1 MRAKTAQTLMI
12 AILVALAGM
21 LLALVLYAVAPSAFT
36 FLSPNAPAQAG
47 MTSAPSNPTLAGG
60 ISQSNTT
67 GTAAPS
73 QACPPC
79 TLQVDSWRF
88 ELQEIHSDPS
98 TDPSERVIVLIG
110 TIQNLGATPDV
121 FTSNYVLLLRDSKG
135 TTYKSDDA
143 TTRSAQA
150 KYRTASAGGG
160 KLNPGDRAHVAY
172 AYIVVAGTRDFLIV
186 PGAMVASWGGNGSF
200 SLP

>member
-36 FLSPNAPAQAG
+36 SLSTNAPAQAG
-47 MTSAPSNPTLAGG
+47 MSPAPSNPTLAGG
-60 ISQSNTT
+60 INPGNPT
-67 GTAAPS
+67 GAVGPN

-79 TLQVDSWRF
+79 TLLVDSWRF
-88 ELQEIHSDPS
+88 QLQEVHSDPS
-98 TDPSERVIVLIG
+98 ADPSERIIVLVG
-110 TIQNLGATPDV
+110 TIQNIGTTADV

-143 TTRSAQA
+143 STRAAQV
-150 KYRTASAGGG
+150 KYRTAPAGGG
-160 KLNPGDRAHVAY
+160 KLNPGERAQVAY
-172 AYIVVAGTRDFLIV
+172 GYIVVAGTRDFQIV